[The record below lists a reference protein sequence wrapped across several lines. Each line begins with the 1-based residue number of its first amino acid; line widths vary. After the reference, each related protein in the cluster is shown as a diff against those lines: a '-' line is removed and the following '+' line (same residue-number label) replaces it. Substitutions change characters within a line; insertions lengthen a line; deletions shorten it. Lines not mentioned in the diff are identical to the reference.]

1 MKRVFWPLALV
12 WTVLSAAAAFAQDTW
27 VQIEAL
33 PSLSEAESRA
43 RAYAGVFPNVAGFE
57 LSSGWYG
64 IMIGPFAPNEA
75 ARQIDLLKGERLIP
89 RDSYIPENDRLRQR
103 FWPVGA
109 GAIVTAPAAEAEAA
123 DPEDGIDAAAPAV
136 VAPTPALPD
145 ETPREARASEAALLP
160 EERQTIQSAMQWMG
174 FYTGKIDGAFGA
186 GTRKSMGAWQ
196 ASKGYEET
204 GILTTAQRA
213 ELTDDYRGE
222 VASIGLETVTNSE
235 AGIEIT
241 LPTALVEFSRFQ
253 PPFVQYD
260 AKDGSGYQV
269 LLISQQGD
277 EATLFGL
284 YDIMQTLE
292 IVPLEGERERK
303 AGAFVLTGKNAKVQS
318 YTQAQLRGGLIKGFT
333 LVWPPEDG
341 DRAVRV
347 LEAMK
352 STFKPVGDRAMDDSL
367 GAPLAEDKATL
378 LAGLQVRR
386 PTLSRS
392 GFFLDG
398 TGLIATTAQTVA
410 GCGRVTIDGRYD
422 ADILTTDAARGLA
435 ILRPRQPLAPRATVA
450 FQTAA
455 PRLKAEVAIGGYP
468 YEDALDA
475 PVTTFGTLE
484 ALTGLDGEGDLTRLA
499 LNTRAGDEGGP
510 VLDSS
515 GALIGMLLA
524 RPKGNRVLPGDVQY
538 ALDVAAISQ
547 TLAAQGIPAESV
559 AQTGAMPAEDLSR
572 LASGITVLVS
582 CWE

>member
-1 MKRVFWPLALV
+1 MRRVFCAAALLWALV
-12 WTVLSAAAAFAQDTW
+12 TGVAALAQEAW
-27 VQIEAL
+27 VQIEAQ
-33 PSLSEAESRA
+33 PSLSEAEARA
-43 RAYAGVFPNVAGFE
+43 RAYSGVFPNVAGYA
-57 LSSGWYG
+57 LSTGWYG
-64 IMIGPFAPNEA
+64 IMIGPFTPEEA
-75 ARQIDLLKGERLIP
+75 VRQLELLKRERLIP
-89 RDSYIPENDRLRQR
+89 GDSYIAESGRFRER

-109 GAIVTAPAAEAEAA
+109 GALGATPPTDGSDDGTATGPEALSSA
-123 DPEDGIDAAAPAV
+123 DPAV
-136 VAPTPALPD
+136 PTLPD

-160 EERQTIQSAMQWMG
+160 EDRQAIQSALQWMG

-196 ASKGYEET
+196 AAKGYEES

-213 ELTDDYRGE
+213 ELTEDYRAE
-222 VASIGLETVTNSE
+222 VASIGLETVTSTE
-235 AGIEIT
+235 AGIEVT
-241 LPTALVEFSRFQ
+241 LPTALVEFARFQ

-260 AKDGSGYQV
+260 ARNGSGYQV

-292 IVPLEGERERK
+292 IVPLDGERERK
-303 AGAFVLTGKNAKVQS
+303 AGAFVLTGKDAEVQS
-318 YTQAQLRGGLIKGFT
+318 YTQAELRGGLIKGFT

-352 STFKPVGDRAMDDSL
+352 SSFKPTGDRALDDSL

-398 TGLIATTAQTVA
+398 TGLVATAADTIA
-410 GCGRVTIDGRYD
+410 GCGRITIDGLYD
-422 ADILTTDAARGLA
+422 ADVLTRDPARNLA
-435 ILRPRQPLAPRATVA
+435 ILTPRQPLAPRATVA
-450 FQTAA
+450 FQTST
-455 PRLKAEVAIGGYP
+455 PRLNAEVAVGGYP
-468 YEDALDA
+468 YEDALET

-484 ALTGLDGEGDLTRLA
+484 ALSGLDGEAELTRLA
-499 LNTRAGDEGGP
+499 LTARPGDAGGP

-515 GALIGMLLA
+515 GALIGMLLP
-524 RPKGNRVLPGDVQY
+524 RQTGKRVLPGDVHY
-538 ALDVAAISQ
+538 ALDASAISAA
-547 TLAAQGIPAESV
+547 LAAQGIVPESV
-559 AQTGAMPAEDLSR
+559 AQSGAMPAEDLSR

>member
-1 MKRVFWPLALV
+1 MRRVLWPLAV
-12 WTVLSAAAAFAQDTW
+12 FWTVLSAAAAFAQDTW

-33 PSLSEAESRA
+33 PSLAEAESRA
-43 RAYAGVFPNVAGFE
+43 RAYSGVFPNVAGFE

-64 IMIGPFAPNEA
+64 IMIGPFAPGEA
-75 ARQIDLLKGERLIP
+75 AQQIDLLKGERLIP
-89 RDSYIPENDRLRQR
+89 RDSYIPENSRLRQR

-109 GAIVTAPAAEAEAA
+109 GAI
-123 DPEDGIDAAAPAV
+123 AAAPAGEDAELQEGIAGTEP
-136 VAPTPALPD
+136 APLSPAPVLPD

-160 EERQTIQSAMQWMG
+160 EERQTIQQALQWMG

-196 ASKGYEET
+196 AAKGYEET

-213 ELTDDYRGE
+213 ELTGDYRDE
-222 VASIGLETVTNSE
+222 VASIGLETLTSGD

-241 LPTALVEFSRFQ
+241 LPTALVEFARFQ
-253 PPFVQYD
+253 PPFVQYE

-303 AGAFVLTGKNAKVQS
+303 AGAFVLTGKNAKLQS
-318 YTQAQLRGGLIKGFT
+318 YTQVQLRGGLIKGFT

-352 STFKPVGDRAMDDSL
+352 SSFKPVGDRALDDSL

-398 TGLIATTAQTVA
+398 TGLIATTAETVA
-410 GCGRVTIDGRYD
+410 GCGRVTINGRYD
-422 ADILTTDAARGLA
+422 ADVVTTDAARGLA
-435 ILRPRQPLAPRATVA
+435 ILSPRQPLAPRAAVA
-450 FQTAA
+450 FQTAV
-455 PRLKAEVAIGGYP
+455 PRLNAEVAIGGYP

-484 ALTGLDGEGDLTRLA
+484 AMTGLDGEADLTRLA
-499 LNTRAGDEGGP
+499 LTTRPGDEGGP

-515 GALIGMLLA
+515 GALIGMLLP
-524 RPKGNRVLPGDVQY
+524 RPDGNRVLPDDVQY
-538 ALDVAAISQ
+538 ALDATAISAA
-547 TLAAQGIPAESV
+547 LAAQGITAESV
-559 AQTGAMPAEDLSR
+559 AQTGALPAEDLSR

>member
-1 MKRVFWPLALV
+1 
-12 WTVLSAAAAFAQDTW
+12 
-27 VQIEAL
+27 
-33 PSLSEAESRA
+33 
-43 RAYAGVFPNVAGFE
+43 
-57 LSSGWYG
+57 
-64 IMIGPFAPNEA
+64 
-75 ARQIDLLKGERLIP
+75 
-89 RDSYIPENDRLRQR
+89 
-103 FWPVGA
+103 
-109 GAIVTAPAAEAEAA
+109 
-123 DPEDGIDAAAPAV
+123 
-136 VAPTPALPD
+136 
-145 ETPREARASEAALLP
+145 
-160 EERQTIQSAMQWMG
+160 
-174 FYTGKIDGAFGA
+174 
-186 GTRKSMGAWQ
+186 
-196 ASKGYEET
+196 
-204 GILTTAQRA
+204 
-213 ELTDDYRGE
+213 
-222 VASIGLETVTNSE
+222 
-235 AGIEIT
+235 
-241 LPTALVEFSRFQ
+241 
-253 PPFVQYD
+253 VQYD
-260 AKDGSGYQV
+260 AKNGSGYQV

-352 STFKPVGDRAMDDSL
+352 STFEPLGDRALDDSL

-422 ADILTTDAARGLA
+422 ADILTTNAARELA

-455 PRLKAEVAIGGYP
+455 QRLGVEVAVGGYP

-484 ALTGLDGEGDLTRLA
+484 ALTGLDGETDLTRLA
-499 LNTRAGDEGGP
+499 LDTRAGDEGGP

-515 GALIGMLLA
+515 GALIGMLLP
-524 RPKGNRVLPGDVQY
+524 RPDGNRVLPGDVQY
-538 ALDVAAISQ
+538 ALDVTAISAA
-547 TLAAQGIPAESV
+547 LAAQGIPAESV

>member
-1 MKRVFWPLALV
+1 MRRVLWPLAV
-12 WTVLSAAAAFAQDTW
+12 FWTVLSAAAAFAQDTW

-33 PSLSEAESRA
+33 PSLAEAESRA

-64 IMIGPFAPNEA
+64 IMIGPFAPGEA
-75 ARQIDLLKGERLIP
+75 AQQIDLLKGERLIP
-89 RDSYIPENDRLRQR
+89 RDSYIPENSRLRQR

-109 GAIVTAPAAEAEAA
+109 GAI
-123 DPEDGIDAAAPAV
+123 AAAPAGEDAELQEGIAGTEP
-136 VAPTPALPD
+136 APLSPAPVLPD

-160 EERQTIQSAMQWMG
+160 EERQTIQQALQWMG

-196 ASKGYEET
+196 AAKGYEET

-213 ELTDDYRGE
+213 ELTGDYRDE
-222 VASIGLETVTNSE
+222 VASIGLETLASGD

-241 LPTALVEFSRFQ
+241 LPTALVEFARFQ
-253 PPFVQYD
+253 PPFVQYE

-303 AGAFVLTGKNAKVQS
+303 AGAFVLTGKNAKLQS
-318 YTQAQLRGGLIKGFT
+318 YTQVQLRGGLIKGFT

-341 DRAVRV
+341 NRAVRV

-352 STFKPVGDRAMDDSL
+352 SSFKPVGDRALDDSL

-398 TGLIATTAQTVA
+398 TGLIATTAGTVA
-410 GCGRVTIDGRYD
+410 GCGRVTINGRYD
-422 ADILTTDAARGLA
+422 ADVVTTDAARGLA
-435 ILRPRQPLAPRATVA
+435 ILSPRQPLAPRATVA
-450 FQTAA
+450 FQTAV
-455 PRLKAEVAIGGYP
+455 PRLNAEVAIGGYP

-484 ALTGLDGEGDLTRLA
+484 AMTGLDGEADLTRLA
-499 LNTRAGDEGGP
+499 LTTLPGDEGGP

-515 GALIGMLLA
+515 GALIGMLLP
-524 RPKGNRVLPGDVQY
+524 RPDGNRVLPDDVQY
-538 ALDVAAISQ
+538 ALDATAISAA
-547 TLAAQGIPAESV
+547 LAAQGITAESV
-559 AQTGAMPAEDLSR
+559 AQTGALPAEDLSR